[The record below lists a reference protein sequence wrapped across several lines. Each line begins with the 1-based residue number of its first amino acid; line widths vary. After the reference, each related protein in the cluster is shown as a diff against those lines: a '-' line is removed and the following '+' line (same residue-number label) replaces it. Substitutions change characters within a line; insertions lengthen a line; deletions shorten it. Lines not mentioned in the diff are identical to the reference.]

1 MKKIVIIFCVLIFLV
16 SFVLSFHNAT
26 LYAPSH
32 GFDGVGH
39 VFYIE
44 YIAKYWNMPSPNL
57 NWETHQSP
65 LYYFIGALLM
75 KISGTWKTA
84 QYMNTFILW
93 MLILVSCLGMWKVYK
108 KWTPVIF
115 GGLALAALPMLN
127 IFPAMVTNE
136 LLNAFWIV
144 SIAIAGIYL
153 IEAKTKIEIYRYI
166 FIAALLFIFGIWS
179 KISVVMILPTILLAI
194 LIVFLGQKSARINII
209 FMTIACV
216 FLIYFCTIP
225 IFDRSKGAVGPSN
238 LGAIVTSKSTVKMR
252 QNPDFYYRMDWIFKV
267 DMYNTQYYSLL
278 GGAWNSFWT
287 DGHNAITPFVA
298 FHKKSF
304 ILWSLGFILLPI
316 CLYGL
321 WKLKKHDKDVAY
333 LIYMMGLSML
343 GTYVFYNWGDNHY
356 SAVRL
361 TYEMG
366 IVLPYAFG
374 IAQIGAMKNEKHHS
388 LLNLPNITLSL
399 LIIQFFTMVSFYWIL
414 PWWHVTK

>member
-1 MKKIVIIFCVLIFLV
+1 MKKITILFVGLIVVV
-16 SFVLSFHNAT
+16 SLILGIHNAT

-32 GFDGVGH
+32 GFDGSGH

-44 YIAKYWNMPSPNL
+44 YVASNWKIPPVRL

-65 LYYFIGALLM
+65 LYYFLGAALM

-93 MLILVSCLGMWKVYK
+93 MLILISCFGIWKVYK

-136 LLNAFWIV
+136 LLNTFWIISV
-144 SIAIAGIYL
+144 AVASIYIV
-153 IEAKTKIEIYRYI
+153 EAKTKFEVNKYI
-166 FIAALLFIFGIWS
+166 FIATILFVLGIWT

-194 LIVFLGQKSARINII
+194 FIAFLKQKNIRVNII
-209 FMTIACV
+209 ATTIVCI
-216 FLIYFCTIP
+216 FLTYFLAIP
-225 IFDRSKGAVGPSN
+225 IFDRSKDANGPSN
-238 LGAIVTSKSTVKMR
+238 LGKVIAKNSAVNTNHFT
-252 QNPDFYYRMDWIFKV
+252 DFYYRMDWIWKV
-267 DMYNTQYYSLL
+267 DMYNTQYYSLW

-287 DGHNAITPFVA
+287 DGHNAITPFVK

-316 CLYGL
+316 SLYGQWRL
-321 WKLKKHDKDVAY
+321 RKTNRHVFYVIA
-333 LIYMMGLSML
+333 MMGLSML
-343 GTYVFYNWGDNHY
+343 GTYIFYNLGKHHY
-356 SAVRL
+356 SGVRL

-374 IAQIGAMKNEKHHS
+374 IAQIGSDIKDKKISLKN
-388 LLNLPNITLSL
+388 LTLIL
-399 LIIQFFTMVSFYWIL
+399 LIIQFAIMVSFYWIL
-414 PWWHVTK
+414 DWWHVTK